1 MFRQKRL
8 NLNEK
13 VCQKIIFLFTES
25 GYLSLGFTLLCFPL
39 TLVLKYQKYGLW
51 GQWVVC
57 GEKQQRCLS
66 SQVEA
71 LAGAFPPHRPSI
83 VRGARVGGK
92 LI

>member
-1 MFRQKRL
+1 MKRYAK
-8 NLNEK
+8 NFFFFSMK
-13 VCQKIIFLFTES
+13 VVT
-25 GYLSLGFTLLCFPL
+25 SLWAFTLLCFPL
-39 TLVLKYQKYGLW
+39 ALVLKYQEYGLW

-71 LAGAFPPHRPSI
+71 LAGAFPPNRPSI